1 MADLVS
7 QIFQQVPRPTN
18 SGLGQFYAQGVAAGQ
33 RNRQLDL
40 QERQAR
46 LQDLATGFQMRQYEA
61 EQEIAL
67 AQADAETQMGE
78 LMSNIYSNPNGF
90 NDPVLINLGFGLM
103 SRLPS
108 NSKLGPQ
115 FLEGITNARKL
126 QQARSTME
134 ENERRSAEAAEKF
147 GLPPT
152 RVSGGETTFS
162 IPPQEKQ
169 TSLRL
174 NPETGEFE
182 MTESFGN
189 QLTTA
194 NLTRLQQATDDAVET
209 AVLASELMR
218 NSNIWTIGPLGYFS
232 RGAVRVGLTG
242 AGAETDLAVDQV
254 RFLSKMVKALKS
266 DGNIAKDERNQL
278 VEEFDRDFF
287 DTAERFDRAV
297 GRTARLII
305 ESQKRRLQSS
315 GLQIPDN
322 LKVENL
328 PWNLLTP
335 NEFLVRTKITDPNAP
350 GYLPFNNPVE
360 IQEAYKSLV
369 FDPDVPL
376 PLVGNK

>member
-18 SGLGQFYAQGVAAGQ
+18 SGLGPFFAQGVAAGQ

-78 LMSNIYSNPNGF
+78 LMSSIYSNPNGF
-90 NDPVLINLGFGLM
+90 NDPVMRNLGFDLM

-115 FLEGITNARKL
+115 FLEGISNARKL
-126 QQARSTME
+126 QQARATME
-134 ENERRSAEAAEKF
+134 ENEKRSAEVAERAGIPIESVKE
-147 GLPPT
+147 G
-152 RVSGGETTFS
+152 VTTFRR
-162 IPPQEKQ
+162 PPQDKQ

-182 MTESFGN
+182 MTESIGG
-189 QLTTA
+189 QPTTA
-194 NLTRLQQATDDAVET
+194 NLTRLQQATYEVED
-209 AVLASELMR
+209 LAALGSALIG
-218 NSNIWTIGPLGYFS
+218 SSSPWTVGPGGFASRSMVRLG
-232 RGAVRVGLTG
+232 LKE

-254 RFLSKMVKALKS
+254 RFLSAMVKSLKS

-278 VEEFDRDFF
+278 VAEFDRDFF
-287 DTAERFDRAV
+287 DTEERFDRAV
-297 GRTARLII
+297 GRTTRLLI
-305 ESQKRRLQSS
+305 ESQKRRLRSS

-328 PWNLLTP
+328 PWNILTP

-350 GYLPFNNPVE
+350 GYLPFNDPVE
-360 IQEAYKSLV
+360 IQQAYKSLV

>member
-46 LQDLATGFQMRQYEA
+46 LQDLAAGFQMRQYEA
-61 EQEIAL
+61 EQEIAV

-78 LMSNIYSNPNGF
+78 LMSSIYSNPNGF
-90 NDPVLINLGFGLM
+90 NDPVLRNLGFDLM

-115 FLEGITNARKL
+115 FLDGITNARKL
-126 QQARSTME
+126 QQARLTME
-134 ENERRSAEAAEKF
+134 ENEKRNAELAEKF
-147 GLPPT
+147 GLSLT
-152 RVSGGETTFS
+152 RVSGGETTYG
-162 IPPQEKQ
+162 IPPQDKQ
-169 TSLRL
+169 TSLSY

-182 MTESFGN
+182 MTESIGG
-189 QLTTA
+189 QPTTA
-194 NLTRLQQATDDAVET
+194 NLTRLQQATSET
-209 AVLASELMR
+209 EDVAALGSELMR
-218 NSNIWTIGPLGYFS
+218 LANPWTVGPGGFAS
-232 RGAVRVGLTG
+232 RGIVRLGLKE

-254 RFLSKMVKALKS
+254 RFLSAMVKSLKS

-278 VEEFDRDFF
+278 ISEFDKDFF
-287 DTAERFDRAV
+287 DTEERFDRAV
-297 GRTARLII
+297 GRTTRLLI